1 LWKKTSG
8 SLEPSS
14 GRLSLKGNANITISQ
29 NKERDTHMPSLE
41 KKNKAKKKK
50 HEEKMGK

>member
-1 LWKKTSG
+1 LGW
-8 SLEPSS
+8 
-14 GRLSLKGNANITISQ
+14 LSLKANTDITDSQ
-29 NKERDTHMPSLE
+29 NNVRDASMPSLE